1 MTMQRRAR
9 RGIGIYLMP
18 ILLICA
24 TLVQLSAC
32 SLPFGG
38 GKNDSSHF
46 DATCMSGLSQSDSQ
60 ALMKQV
66 AKKEGQTLYAKYGL
80 PDRNFAV
87 AEVFG
92 FRKSGKRGTA
102 YVYLNVGEFVALKG
116 NAYSMSGYASEA
128 IIRFDYGDQ
137 GPKLSDVELASDGD
151 LHDVW
156 IKKNFP
162 RACRVKRDVFASV
175 FSSRLQAR
183 LSKEAEKQMGLPV
196 ELKNLLNIDEK
207 KGTYEIVKMVND
219 PKARGGSR
227 FVTIDEGKL
236 SDLKRGR

>member
-1 MTMQRRAR
+1 MQRRAR

-38 GKNDSSHF
+38 GKNDSSHS
-46 DATCMSGLSQSDSQ
+46 DAICMSGLSQSDSQ

-66 AKKEGQTLYAKYGL
+66 AKKEGRTLYAKYGL

-151 LHDVW
+151 LHDAW

-162 RACRVKRDVFASV
+162 RVCRVKRDVFASV

-183 LSKEAEKQMGLPV
+183 LSKEAENRWAFP
-196 ELKNLLNIDEK
+196 
-207 KGTYEIVKMVND
+207 
-219 PKARGGSR
+219 
-227 FVTIDEGKL
+227 L
-236 SDLKRGR
+236 S

>member
-1 MTMQRRAR
+1 MRRRAR
-9 RGIGIYLMP
+9 GGIGVYLM
-18 ILLICA
+18 LLLLVCA
-24 TLVQLSAC
+24 MLVQLSAC

-38 GKNDSSHF
+38 GGNGSSHSG
-46 DATCMSGLSQSDSQ
+46 ATCMSGLSQSDSQ
-60 ALMKQV
+60 ALMRQV

-87 AEVFG
+87 AEIFG
-92 FRKSGKRGTA
+92 LRKSGKRGTA

-116 NAYSMSGYASEA
+116 KAHNMSGYAAEA
-128 IIRFDYGDQ
+128 VIRFDYGDQ

-151 LHDVW
+151 LHDAW

-175 FSSRLQAR
+175 FSSRLEAR
-183 LSKEAEKQMGLPV
+183 LSEEAAKQMGIPV
-196 ELKNLLNIDEK
+196 EPKNLLNIDEK
-207 KGTYEIVKMVND
+207 KGTYKIVKMVND
-219 PKARGGSR
+219 RKAAGGSR

-236 SDLKRGR
+236 NDLKRGR